1 MTDTVPA
8 SDIRALATRWATVAD
23 LCNEE
28 GIETPTF
35 PIRAAV
41 GELLGL
47 LEGEA

>member
-1 MTDTVPA
+1 MTTVPA
-8 SDIRALATRWATVAD
+8 SDIQSLATRWATVAD

-28 GIETPTF
+28 GIETPTM

-41 GELLGL
+41 ADLLGL